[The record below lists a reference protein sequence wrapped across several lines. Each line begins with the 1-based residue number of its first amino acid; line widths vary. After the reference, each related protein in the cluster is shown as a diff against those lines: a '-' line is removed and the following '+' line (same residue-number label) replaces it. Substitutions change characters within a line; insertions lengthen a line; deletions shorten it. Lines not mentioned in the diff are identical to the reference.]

1 MITLP
6 SGGHL
11 SARVHG
17 DAKAPP
23 LVLLHALEEGALD
36 WDAFAGELGA
46 RWRVIALDLP
56 GHGRS
61 HRPAT
66 YSFEAMADDVTA
78 ALDVLGLERT
88 ALVGHSMGGTVAYL
102 IAQTHPERISAL
114 VIEDVI
120 PPWPRQAR
128 TLQRPEEELGFDWTA
143 VVDIAAAVN
152 DPTMRWWPGL
162 TAITAPTLLI
172 AGGPTSHVP
181 QDRIAE
187 AAAAIPCCQ
196 MLTIDAGHDV
206 HIARPHDFAT
216 AATGFLEDHRGA

>member
-11 SARVHG
+11 SARLHG

-23 LVLLHALEEGALD
+23 LVLLHALGEGASD
-36 WDAFAGELGA
+36 WDAFAEELSA

-56 GHGRS
+56 GHGSS

-66 YSFEAMADDVTA
+66 YSFEAMAEDVTA

-102 IAQTHPERISAL
+102 IAQIHPERISAL

-128 TLQRPEEELGFDWTA
+128 TLQRPEAELGFDWAA

-152 DPTMRWWPGL
+152 DPAMRWWPGL
-162 TAITAPTLLI
+162 AAITAPTLVI

-181 QDRIAE
+181 QDMIAN
-187 AAAAIPCCQ
+187 AAAAIPSCQ
-196 MLTIDAGHDV
+196 MLTIDAGHHV
-206 HIARPHDFAT
+206 HTTQPRDFAT
-216 AATGFLEDHRGA
+216 AAAGFLEAHRSA